1 MIPGH
6 ARVQDII
13 SARVAILLSV
23 NGGVMIFA
31 RPIVGLL
38 ADSEIIQKRN
48 IIGTFLIL
56 GGIFSIVL
64 PWFAG
69 YYPLLIYA
77 ITQGLFPGSFF
88 MFIPLLLLEIVPLKD
103 LPQAQGLLNLCL
115 SLPVGISQPLTGW
128 IRDVTGDW
136 TVSFRVS
143 GAVAM
148 LAGLLFIVEPAFR
161 HKCQRRRNTAL

>member
-6 ARVQDII
+6 ARVQGMS
-13 SARVAILLSV
+13 SARVEVLLSK

-31 RPIVGLL
+31 RPVVGLL

-56 GGIFSIVL
+56 GGVSSIIL
-64 PWFAG
+64 RWFTG
-69 YYPLLIYA
+69 YYPLLVYS

-88 MFIPLLLLEIVPLKD
+88 MFIPLLLLEIVPLEN

-115 SLPVGISQPLTGW
+115 SLPVGISQPLPG
-128 IRDVTGDW
+128 
-136 TVSFRVS
+136 
-143 GAVAM
+143 M
-148 LAGLLFIVEPAFR
+148 
-161 HKCQRRRNTAL
+161 